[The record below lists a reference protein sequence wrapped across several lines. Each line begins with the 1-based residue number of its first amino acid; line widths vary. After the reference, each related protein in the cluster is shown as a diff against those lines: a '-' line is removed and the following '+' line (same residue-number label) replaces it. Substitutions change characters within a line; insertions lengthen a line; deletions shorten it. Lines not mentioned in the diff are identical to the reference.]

1 MRYLSIIILSL
12 VANIAQAQQ
21 VNPVTDYTFANRMSS
36 GRSTVTD
43 TAAYFSIGPR
53 YGAVRGMMPPMVT
66 DTVSMSANKRNG
78 LLIFSI
84 QKNKYQVWDSAGA
97 KWADI
102 TGTAGSAIISA
113 DTAAMLLPYLRKSD
127 TTAML
132 LPYLR
137 KADTVWLSNRI
148 NLKLNISDTSSMLNP
163 YLRGSG
169 TANYFPK
176 FDASRSVINSKLYE
190 SGTNLLFNTT
200 NPSFT
205 SAGITTIEN
214 NATSSAVYTYKI
226 ADTIRAYMGYGGS
239 STFDINNLRA
249 GDIRFYTS
257 ATLRGRFQ
265 TDGTFRLNSLTGTG
279 SRIVTADADGVLSAT
294 SSATGLVDTLLLST
308 RDWRQKG
315 IDSVNAN
322 VALKVNI
329 SDTASM
335 LTNYIRHAGN
345 GLTKSGQALSV
356 DTAAIATRAR
366 VQKGID
372 SVATLATAGVT
383 SVATG
388 YGLSGGTITTTGTI
402 SADTLQ
408 LSTRAWRQKGLDSLA
423 ALEISGSGTA
433 GQVAFFDATRSI
445 TGETA
450 FQWDATNNR
459 LGLSGIPSF
468 DIDVLST
475 SPQMRLSSSTG
486 TSFSIYRA
494 QNSGGTLFMGLEN
507 SAGSALS
514 TGAAYSA
521 NIYHSGAYPIIF
533 HTNSTQRM
541 RITSDGELLI
551 ATTTDAGDYKL
562 QVSGNA
568 YVTGTTVLA
577 ATSGNVGVGT
587 ASPAQKFVVSNAG
600 SEGVEFVP
608 GASSNSNQILSYN
621 RATSAYADLV
631 TRAATYNIQIGTSP
645 ALYINANNESLFNTL
660 TDAGDYKLQVS
671 GNAYVT
677 GNIATAT
684 RIQTDLINGFTGGTT
699 PITIQT
705 GGSQDVI
712 LGANGTERFRVRASD
727 GAILVTSRLAIDLIN
742 GYTGGSTPL
751 TVQTGGTQNVIIG
764 TNATERIRVT
774 GSDGIVAINDNTP
787 DGSAQLEVTSTTR
800 GFLPPRMTTTQR
812 DAISSPAA
820 GLVIYNTTTSK
831 LQVYTT
837 AWTDLH

>member
-1 MRYLSIIILSL
+1 
-12 VANIAQAQQ
+12 
-21 VNPVTDYTFANRMSS
+21 
-36 GRSTVTD
+36 
-43 TAAYFSIGPR
+43 
-53 YGAVRGMMPPMVT
+53 
-66 DTVSMSANKRNG
+66 
-78 LLIFSI
+78 
-84 QKNKYQVWDSAGA
+84 
-97 KWADI
+97 
-102 TGTAGSAIISA
+102 
-113 DTAAMLLPYLRKSD
+113 
-127 TTAML
+127 
-132 LPYLR
+132 
-137 KADTVWLSNRI
+137 
-148 NLKLNISDTSSMLNP
+148 
-163 YLRGSG
+163 
-169 TANYFPK
+169 
-176 FDASRSVINSKLYE
+176 
-190 SGTNLLFNTT
+190 
-200 NPSFT
+200 
-205 SAGITTIEN
+205 
-214 NATSSAVYTYKI
+214 
-226 ADTIRAYMGYGGS
+226 
-239 STFDINNLRA
+239 
-249 GDIRFYTS
+249 
-257 ATLRGRFQ
+257 
-265 TDGTFRLNSLTGTG
+265 
-279 SRIVTADADGVLSAT
+279 
-294 SSATGLVDTLLLST
+294 
-308 RDWRQKG
+308 
-315 IDSVNAN
+315 VNAN